1 MGNNGIIN
9 SLMGSDE
16 NEESDNRVHVEI
28 QDLIGELRR
37 QKDAVEKHN
46 EEADEEEEEFEV
58 PYKEAKIYPP
68 TDEKILDDALKRL
81 QKDGAKETMRDSVG
95 IVDTPSEH
103 IDNPSII
110 VNDVDTVLR
119 GLHDGL
125 KEKLRENQQT
135 VNDGFR
141 HLGDTDVGDN
151 DEPFA
156 YLLAETDKGI
166 LVGGAS
172 NILLNIGE
180 HLELN
185 NIEKEYV
192 RLVYDESIR
201 QSEGLEDINAHLIL
215 DDVVFIFEDGKIEK
229 RETENNN

>member
-1 MGNNGIIN
+1 MGDNGII
-9 SLMGSDE
+9 SGLVSSDE
-16 NEESDNRVHVEI
+16 NEESDNRVHVEL

-46 EEADEEEEEFEV
+46 EEADEDEEEFEV
-58 PYKEAKIYPP
+58 PYKEAKIYPA

-81 QKDGAKETMRDSVG
+81 QEDGAKEVRRDSVG
-95 IVDTPSEH
+95 TVETPSEH
-103 IDNPSII
+103 IDNPSIL
-110 VNDVDTVLR
+110 VNDVDTILR
-119 GLHDGL
+119 GLYDGL
-125 KEKLRENQQT
+125 KERLRENQQK

-151 DEPFA
+151 DETFA

-166 LVGGAS
+166 LIGGAS
-172 NILLNIGE
+172 NILLNIAE

-185 NIEKEYV
+185 DIEKEYV

-215 DDVVFIFEDGKIEK
+215 DDVVFVFEDEKID
-229 RETENNN
+229 RQETENTE